1 MNNREYNLQKKGDE
15 RRKSIG
21 KESGSTGRKGNLI
34 VLVKG
39 DPRMTTDKDGGEE
52 PPVGHS
58 PQPEKARQCNSED
71 LA

>member
-1 MNNREYNLQKKGDE
+1 MNNREYNLQKK
-15 RRKSIG
+15 RRWEKKKIG
-21 KESGSTGRKGNLI
+21 EESGSAGRKGNLI
-34 VLVKG
+34 VLVEG
-39 DPRMTTDKDGGEE
+39 DPRMTTDKDGSEK